1 MYNYINDNYKIDF
14 RITGCLKEL
23 MEEAEQKDKEGD
35 LGYYLNLADTIDTF
49 AKNYYAAGE
58 ITEEQW
64 NIISMR
70 YAQ

>member
-1 MYNYINDNYKIDF
+1 
-14 RITGCLKEL
+14 
-23 MEEAEQKDKEGD
+23 MEEAEQKDREGD